1 MEETLLQLW
10 DELDDVLCTCRH
22 LATWAA
28 SETLAS
34 AAPFVAALLA
44 GAVTVL
50 VAWHPLAGLA
60 A

>member
-1 MEETLLQLW
+1 MEETFLHLW

-34 AAPFVAALLA
+34 AAPFIAALLA
-44 GAVTVL
+44 GAATVL
-50 VAWHPLAGLA
+50 VAGHPLAA
-60 A
+60 AAA